1 MEQKSQRLNG
11 SGDSNRKINKKMK
24 KIYTPRPGG
33 ADSEEEDH
41 AVEEEPKGDQ
51 PGWLRHFAADELL
64 GRYEPIREIGR
75 GSYGV
80 VYEGKALKESS
91 KLKVGAKI
99 AIKKVRRVFH
109 TDTDAKRLLREL
121 RILRILKNHDSIVTL
136 YDIVPPGDAKRF
148 AEVTLIFEFGDAD
161 LSKIFRTNQFFTT
174 LHVQYMLYQILL
186 GTKYMHSAGIVHRD
200 LKPANILI
208 NEDCSIKICDFGLA
222 RGFSESPGD
231 EEKGSDHKEANDEE
245 KAADPKA
252 NRRKL
257 FKPKKG
263 KKVKRGITRH
273 VVTRWYRGPEVILLQ
288 QKQETLSAVD
298 MWSIG
303 AIFAELLQMQRENR
317 PDPTKRGPIFPG
329 DSCFPLSIKDQMDY
343 ASRVD
348 QMQVIFDVIGSP
360 TEEEIA
366 KITDEKARK
375 YLRNL
380 PQRKRKNLKRVFPG
394 TDRHAQDLLTRLLM
408 FDVAKRSSVDQALQH
423 PFLKAVRDPAHERA
437 KKPVTFSFE
446 SAQLSSKKLRELILE
461 EVLKYNKY
469 DEQRLV
475 ASGAMP
481 NFKRMRQKE
490 TRRKELKES
499 AQRPAVAADDANKQ
513 NDDDQGAA
521 AAAAAAS
528 ASH

>member
-1 MEQKSQRLNG
+1 
-11 SGDSNRKINKKMK
+11 MK
-24 KIYTPRPGG
+24 KIYTPRPGVEN
-33 ADSEEEDH
+33 DDEEHECEQDNVN
-41 AVEEEPKGDQ
+41 ADQ
-51 PGWLRHFAADELL
+51 PAWKRHFPGDNELL

-80 VYEGKALKESS
+80 VYEGKVLKDLP
-91 KLKVGAKI
+91 KLQTDAKI

-121 RILRILKNHDSIVTL
+121 RILRILRNHDSIVTM
-136 YDIVPPGDAKRF
+136 YDIVPPADPKKF
-148 AEVTLIFEFGDAD
+148 AELTLIFEFGDAD

-186 GTKYMHSAGIVHRD
+186 GTKYMHSARIVHRD

-222 RGFSESPGD
+222 RGFSENP
-231 EEKGSDHKEANDEE
+231 EDHKEQQTDDE
-245 KAADPKA
+245 KTDGKSSKKLNKPSKGGDDASSDAAKKK
-252 NRRKL
+252 NRRFMKKKDR
-257 FKPKKG
+257 FKK
-263 KKVKRGITRH
+263 GITRH

-375 YLRNL
+375 YLKNLPHRKQRNL
-380 PQRKRKNLKRVFPG
+380 RRMFPG
-394 TDRHAQDLLTRLLM
+394 ADKQAQSLLFGLLM
-408 FDVAKRSSVDQALQH
+408 FDVDKRMTVDQALEH
-423 PFLKAVRDPAHERA
+423 PYLKAVRDPAHERA

-446 SAQLSSKKLRELILE
+446 SAQLGSKKLRELILE

-469 DEQRLV
+469 DEKRLID
-475 ASGAMP
+475 SGAMP
-481 NFKRMRQKE
+481 NYKRMREKE
-490 TRRKELKES
+490 MKRKESVKES
-499 AQRPAVAADDANKQ
+499 KVKPKADAKAA
-513 NDDDQGAA
+513 NDQAA
-521 AAAAAAS
+521 AAPSAAAS
-528 ASH
+528 Q